1 MPRTPR
7 SQREIDLVKK
17 EILDSALEFILAD
30 GFQKLSM
37 RKLASRLGM
46 TATTIYNYF
55 SNKDEINLMI
65 RMRGSELL
73 YQRFLKC
80 CDQHTDPLLKMQAM
94 IRAYFDFGISYPNYY
109 DILFNLHTPKYL
121 DYIGTDLEPIARTEK
136 ESSLRNYEIVAR
148 TLAEVMCIRGDVSH
162 DLVKDRT
169 IQMWCEI
176 HGTICLHN
184 SNLLREIDDNPAE
197 LTGRMIDDVIARLM
211 RFGDEQ

>member
-1 MPRTPR
+1 MPRPPR

-17 EILDSALEFILAD
+17 EILDAASELILD
-30 GFQKLSM
+30 EGFHNLSM

-80 CDQHTDPLLKMQAM
+80 RDQHADPLLRMQAM

-121 DYIGTDLEPIARTEK
+121 DYVGTDLEPVARTEK
-136 ESSLRNYEIVAR
+136 ESSLRNYEIAAR
-148 TLAEVMCIRGDVSH
+148 TIMEVMGRRGDGDP
-162 DLVKDRT
+162 DLVKLMT

-176 HGTICLHN
+176 HGIICLHN
-184 SNLLREIDDNPAE
+184 SKLFREIDDNPAE
-197 LTGRMIDDVIARLM
+197 LIGRMIDVVLARLIKY
-211 RFGDEQ
+211 RDWQ